1 LWIIAGIAFTFSFIF
16 SAASYVFDLY
26 QRVRQAEREALQ
38 AELSALRAQINPHF
52 LFNALNTIA
61 ALVRAHPAQAEE
73 ITEELADLF
82 RYVLRSSQ
90 TATVSLAE
98 ELESA
103 RMYLA
108 IEQARF
114 GPRLAVQFTVSP
126 GLENVEVPSLV
137 LQPLVENAVKHGAGN
152 TEEICTLR
160 VGVEESSAGVELS
173 VRDSGPGFASTDPA
187 DVFGKGTGLTNV
199 RQRLHL
205 LFGTQAELEIHRNG
219 VSLHFPKQLVR
230 SPANLSSYDGHP
242 LPKPAL
248 A

>member
-1 LWIIAGIAFTFSFIF
+1 
-16 SAASYVFDLY
+16 
-26 QRVRQAEREALQ
+26 
-38 AELSALRAQINPHF
+38 
-52 LFNALNTIA
+52 
-61 ALVRAHPAQAEE
+61 
-73 ITEELADLF
+73 
-82 RYVLRSSQ
+82 
-90 TATVSLAE
+90 
-98 ELESA
+98 
-103 RMYLA
+103 
-108 IEQARF
+108 
-114 GPRLAVQFTVSP
+114 
-126 GLENVEVPSLV
+126 